1 MNVLNTPPKRQANTK
16 RHWQKRPKNCSLS
29 RRIADAGNS
38 NRRKTA
44 QRQTLKEALALATK
58 DVEKYSKSSKEL
70 MEELRSQYVEVMQ
83 EQANTANDL
92 KYLERQYQQETA
104 KNQQSLAK
112 HEALEEQMVEAL
124 AMKETLEK
132 SKSRKTR
139 LTRTTGRIHR
149 VESNA

>member
-1 MNVLNTPPKRQANTK
+1 M
-16 RHWQKRPKNCSLS
+16 
-29 RRIADAGNS
+29 
-38 NRRKTA
+38 
-44 QRQTLKEALALATK
+44 ATK

-132 SKSRKTR
+132 EQKVANKAYKNNWKNTLR
-139 LTRTTGRIHR
+139 
-149 VESNA
+149 

>member
-1 MNVLNTPPKRQANTK
+1 MNVPNTPPKRQANTK

-112 HEALEEQMVEAL
+112 HEALEEQMVEARNERD
-124 AMKETLEK
+124 ARKEQKLQNKAYKNSWKNTL
-132 SKSRKTR
+132 R
-139 LTRTTGRIHR
+139 
-149 VESNA
+149 

>member
-1 MNVLNTPPKRQANTK
+1 
-16 RHWQKRPKNCSLS
+16 
-29 RRIADAGNS
+29 
-38 NRRKTA
+38 
-44 QRQTLKEALALATK
+44 
-58 DVEKYSKSSKEL
+58 
-70 MEELRSQYVEVMQ
+70 MEELRSRYVEVMQ

-132 SKSRKTR
+132 EQKLQNKAYKNSWKNTLRWKQR
-139 LTRTTGRIHR
+139 LKLS
-149 VESNA
+149 VND

>member
-1 MNVLNTPPKRQANTK
+1 M
-16 RHWQKRPKNCSLS
+16 
-29 RRIADAGNS
+29 
-38 NRRKTA
+38 
-44 QRQTLKEALALATK
+44 ATK

-132 SKSRKTR
+132 SKSCKTR
-139 LTRTTGRIHR
+139 LTRTVGRIHC